1 MIYIMRGL
9 PGCGKTTWAKKIEN
23 AEIFSADDWHTFDG
37 VYKFDPR
44 RVAYAHNECFRA
56 YMLALQIEKGTKH
69 FIVDNTNTTL
79 MELAPYVR
87 LAEVYERE
95 YKIIYLT
102 CDVET
107 AIKRNVHNVPS
118 STILTMQRNLLT
130 EIVPPYWNQDVNPL

>member
-23 AEIFSADDWHTFDG
+23 VEIFSADDWHTFDG

-56 YMLALQIEKGTKH
+56 YMLALPKIENLV
-69 FIVDNTNTTL
+69 VDNTNTTL

-107 AIKRNVHNVPS
+107 AIKRNVHNVPT
-118 STILTMQRNLLT
+118 STILTMQQN
-130 EIVPPYWNQDVNPL
+130 